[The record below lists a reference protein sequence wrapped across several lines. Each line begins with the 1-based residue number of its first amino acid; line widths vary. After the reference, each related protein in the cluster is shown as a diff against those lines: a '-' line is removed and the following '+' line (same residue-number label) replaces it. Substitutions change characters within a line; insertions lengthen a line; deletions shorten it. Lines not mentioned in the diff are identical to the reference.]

1 MDWTALIGTLGFP
14 VVAAVAL
21 AFYVKYI
28 VDSYR
33 QEVKDL
39 RKEHQEE
46 ISKITDAL
54 NHNTEAITKLTIKL
68 DKEGYFD
75 DNSKTTC

>member
-1 MDWTALIGTLGFP
+1 MDWGQLISTICFP
-14 VVAAVAL
+14 IVACVGL

-28 VDSYR
+28 VDAYR
-33 QEVKDL
+33 SEVREL

-54 NHNTEAITKLTIKL
+54 NHNTEAITKLTLKL

-75 DNSKTTC
+75 EDGKSA

>member
-1 MDWTALIGTLGFP
+1 MDWVQIISCLGFP
-14 VVAAVAL
+14 ISACVGL

-28 VDSYR
+28 VDAYR
-33 QEVKDL
+33 GEVKDL

-54 NHNTEAITKLTIKL
+54 NHNTDAITKLTMKL
-68 DKEGYFD
+68 DREGYFD
-75 DNSKTTC
+75 DTKGD

>member
-1 MDWTALIGTLGFP
+1 MDWVQIISCLGFLIS
-14 VVAAVAL
+14 ACVAL

-28 VDSYR
+28 VDAYR
-33 QEVKDL
+33 GEVKDL

-54 NHNTEAITKLTIKL
+54 NNNTDAITKLTMKL
-68 DKEGYFD
+68 DHEGYF
-75 DNSKTTC
+75 NTKEGE

>member
-1 MDWTALIGTLGFP
+1 MDWVQIISCLGFP
-14 VVAAVAL
+14 ISAYVGL

-28 VDSYR
+28 VDAYR
-33 QEVKDL
+33 GEVKDL

-54 NHNTEAITKLTIKL
+54 NHNTDAITKLTMKL
-68 DKEGYFD
+68 DREGYFD
-75 DNSKTTC
+75 NTKGD

>member
-1 MDWTALIGTLGFP
+1 MDWTQLIGTLGFP
-14 VVAAVAL
+14 IIASVAL

-54 NHNTEAITKLTIKL
+54 NNNTEAITKLTFKL

-75 DNSKTTC
+75 DNE